1 MDNLCKQKKII
12 VNALSMCLADEKM
25 VDHLFLKCR
34 VALTVWSSVHG

>member
-1 MDNLCKQKKII
+1 MDNLRKQKKII

-34 VALTVWSSVHG
+34 VALTIWSLVHG